1 MLPKTWNQ
9 NFRIWSSW
17 WGVWHARTGFTLI
30 PQSVSLAHSRHSG
43 AFYWE
48 CFPRKYW
55 NGLSR
60 SGFKRNGLYSAL
72 AAGTCA
78 RKIKDYP
85 EYTMF
90 DELPSWGFYVRHVRG
105 LTMKN
110 MKLKLD
116 DADYRPAF
124 MLDDVQNIM
133 MDEVDVPSDKKAQIV
148 LKNTYKI
155 SSTRPNCTF
164 KS

>member
-1 MLPKTWNQ
+1 
-9 NFRIWSSW
+9 
-17 WGVWHARTGFTLI
+17 
-30 PQSVSLAHSRHSG
+30 
-43 AFYWE
+43 
-48 CFPRKYW
+48 
-55 NGLSR
+55 
-60 SGFKRNGLYSAL
+60 
-72 AAGTCA
+72 
-78 RKIKDYP
+78 
-85 EYTMF
+85 
-90 DELPSWGFYVRHVRG
+90 
-105 LTMKN
+105 MKN